1 MNTRIVSIARQA
13 GTAGEDV
20 ARAVS
25 TRLQFRYIDYQVIQD
40 AARDAGVSTE
50 TVSEAE
56 HTPSLM
62 TRILEALASSPS
74 MPIAAWA
81 DPVPLTASP
90 LFTSADY
97 RKFVEQVVLDLA
109 NQGNCVII
117 GHASQVILRER
128 LDTVRILVT
137 GSRGFRVRRI
147 MAGMGVDE
155 KAALKTVER
164 TDNERLEYYRRFYD
178 AGWLT
183 PCSYDLCIN
192 TDHLNPEQAAE
203 LITDACALR

>member
-192 TDHLNPEQAAE
+192 TDHLNPEQAAD